1 MPELSSAAAC
11 ANCHAP
17 MSGAYCVQ
25 CGQKRFAGQTT
36 LRNMAGDAV
45 VQLTQL
51 ESGLFRTLWGLLVRP
66 GDTARAF
73 VAGQRRRYT
82 HPFVLLLLMA
92 TVYFLVTAVFSDS
105 QWQEFHRFLQTDRVH
120 WMTATQRDRFLHFY
134 QLLRSYLPYS
144 LLLATLPGA
153 ALLRLSLPTTRHT
166 VAEVWLV
173 TVYAASMA
181 LLLISLLAAAFLA
194 FSIPTIALSMAG
206 NFIILVAQIYYLQ
219 RYLGGGALV
228 FARIVVTTG
237 LCFAGMLWLQY
248 DVALRYALWSS

>member
-1 MPELSSAAAC
+1 
-11 ANCHAP
+11 
-17 MSGAYCVQ
+17 MSGGYCAQ

-51 ESGLFRTLWGLLVRP
+51 ESGLFRTLWGLLLRP
-66 GDTARAF
+66 GDTMRAF
-73 VAGQRRRYT
+73 GTGQRRRFT
-82 HPFVLLLLMA
+82 HPFVLLLLAA
-92 TVYFLVTAVFSDS
+92 TAYFLVTAVFGES

-120 WMTATQRDRFLHFY
+120 RMTTMQRDRFLHFY
-134 QLLRSYLPYS
+134 RLLRSYLPYS

-153 ALLRLSLPTTRHT
+153 ALLRFSLPNSRHT

-173 TVYAASMA
+173 TVYAAGMA
-181 LLLISLLAAAFLA
+181 LLLISLLAVAFLV

-206 NFIILVAQIYYLQ
+206 NFIILIAQIYYLQ
-219 RYLGGGALV
+219 RYLGGGPLV
-228 FARIVVTTG
+228 FLRIVIATG

-248 DVALRYALWSS
+248 AVALRYASWGQ